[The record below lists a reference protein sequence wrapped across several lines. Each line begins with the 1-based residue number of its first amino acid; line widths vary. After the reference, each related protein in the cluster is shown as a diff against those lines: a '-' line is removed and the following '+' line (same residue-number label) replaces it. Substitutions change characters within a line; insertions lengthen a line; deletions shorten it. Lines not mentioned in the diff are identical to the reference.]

1 MSTLLA
7 CFLLFK
13 MLREK
18 AFAGEASLRGLALY
32 STTRSL
38 RLHALD
44 SIRFQRPMETNVRT
58 TLGELLALLRRG
70 RALTKEEAM
79 EELGIGSERHVRRL
93 ISELRDGDVDVK
105 ERRRDRKKE
114 FYLPPAELGLEGAL
128 GGTAISL
135 TERQALALAVAAE
148 AGRAALKPTPL
159 AGPLEAGSK
168 QLIGRLKQAS
178 GTYDLGRLRE
188 QWHFGTEPASSSFEA
203 EVFRAFVRALNE
215 GRPTQIEYDSAHSSD
230 APRERTVSPLMM
242 AAPGGSWR
250 CVAYCHYREA
260 PRDFTLSRVEEIEL
274 VTDKAAIRPDGFD
287 PDLYFR
293 ERFGAVGGETEV
305 VRLLVEPEAAR
316 YFAEKD
322 YHPTQVIEEERPDGR
337 LVVSFE
343 VAGLEDIAA
352 WIKSWGTEVTVLD
365 PPELVDRIHKN
376 ARALAE
382 RYGASS

>member
-1 MSTLLA
+1 
-7 CFLLFK
+7 
-13 MLREK
+13 
-18 AFAGEASLRGLALY
+18 
-32 STTRSL
+32 
-38 RLHALD
+38 
-44 SIRFQRPMETNVRT
+44 MEIDVRT

-70 RALTKEEAM
+70 RALTKEEVM
-79 EELGIGSERHVRRL
+79 EELRIGSERHARRL
-93 ISELRDGDVDVK
+93 IGELRDGGVSVK
-105 ERRRDRKKE
+105 ERRRDKKKE
-114 FYLPPAELGLEGAL
+114 FYLPPDELGLEGTF

-159 AGPLEAGSK
+159 AGPLEAGFK
-168 QLIGRLKQAS
+168 QLIGHLRQAS

-203 EVFRAFVRALNE
+203 EVFGAFVRALNE
-215 GRPTQIEYDSAHSSD
+215 GRPARIEYDSAHSSD

-287 PDLYFR
+287 PDMYFR

-322 YHPTQVIEEERPDGR
+322 YHPTQVVEEEHPDGR

-343 VAGLEDIAA
+343 VAGLEDMAS
-352 WIKSWGTEVTVLD
+352 WVRSWGPGVTVLA
-365 PPELVDRIHKN
+365 PE
-376 ARALAE
+376 ALAE
-382 RYGASS
+382 SIRADAQVLLRRYEEGGHPVSSGELGDP